1 MAGSYFRHELDG
13 VEIYTSRGLMVA
25 APALTISL
33 GGFWKLRWLKVA
45 GAAAAAACAC

>member
-1 MAGSYFRHELDG
+1 MAGLYFRHESDG
-13 VEIYTSRGLMVA
+13 VEVYTSRGLMVT

-45 GAAAAAACAC
+45 GAAAAAACAF